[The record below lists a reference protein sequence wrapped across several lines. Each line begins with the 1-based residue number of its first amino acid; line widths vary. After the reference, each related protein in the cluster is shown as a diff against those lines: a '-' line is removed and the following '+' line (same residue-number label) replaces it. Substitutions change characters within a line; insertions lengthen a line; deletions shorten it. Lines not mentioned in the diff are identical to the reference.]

1 VASVVIDC
9 EAGRMRM
16 GLAARL
22 AEHLGAEHVPVGE
35 VSADAI
41 TTNVRRRVA

>member
-1 VASVVIDC
+1 
-9 EAGRMRM
+9 M

-35 VSADAI
+35 LAAAAI
-41 TTNVRRRVA
+41 VGAARGTAGGRPTTGRAA

>member
-1 VASVVIDC
+1 VLGA

-16 GLAARL
+16 GLAVRL
-22 AEHLGAEHVPVGE
+22 AARLGAEHVPVGE

-41 TTNVRRRVA
+41 TSHVNRRIA